1 MGAKNLH
8 IARAPKPD
16 SRWPV
21 AFLLSAATIP
31 VVLLAGLS
39 TQEFHTNWQQTER
52 ELARSADATAE
63 YSLRILEAHRL
74 AADRVN
80 DLLRGLSDSEIRA
93 REYDL
98 HQQLRALIPSLPL
111 VQTVAVLDRDGYLL
125 LTANVYPVPRDRDF
139 KDREWVR
146 DLSKPDAPVTHVSKV
161 NIGRLD
167 NFLFFG
173 VSQRRSG
180 SGNGLPDDAFDGV
193 INISVQPNHVSSGFA
208 DLTTEAN
215 DVVAL
220 VRADGEILARN
231 PGFEKPLPPI
241 PQESDYIRGING
253 GLERGI
259 MRGVSPVDGVD
270 RLVAFR
276 KVSGYP
282 LYALVARDAAAVVG
296 RWKERLEAELLFGGP
311 AILLLW
317 ALVALA
323 FRDTRRVKDAQLEL
337 ARAQAQRDAEANFRA
352 VFDSGVAGMA
362 ILNFDGSA
370 VAVNDRL
377 LSMTGHSRDHLAL
390 GRWSWNAVTAPEFH
404 EADKGAIE
412 KVRQGRGPESYEKD
426 VVRADAS
433 RLPVR
438 VFASLL
444 PGSPGHVVVVVEDI
458 SKHRE
463 AEARRDL
470 MTREVEH
477 RAKNMLAMIQASVRL
492 SAETTSDSHALAA
505 AVEGR
510 IGALGRV
517 QSLLSE
523 SAWLDADM
531 ANLIRNELAAF
542 RDSGEG
548 CSLSRC
554 IIEGPAL
561 RLPAAV
567 AQSLSMIIHELA
579 TNAGK
584 YGALST
590 GQGRVIVKWSTT
602 GHDSPAICLSW
613 IEESGPRLSEPPTR
627 RGFGTMLIDT
637 VVQSHLN
644 GTVARQWEPS
654 GLVCDIRIEVP
665 FSRSETLV
673 EHGAERRRA

>member
-1 MGAKNLH
+1 MGAKNVYTAH
-8 IARAPKPD
+8 PPKRA

-21 AFLLSAATIP
+21 AFLLSAAAIP
-31 VVLLAGLS
+31 VILFVGLS
-39 TQEFHTNWQQTER
+39 TYEFRTNWQQTER

-93 REYDL
+93 REHEL
-98 HQQLRALIPSLPL
+98 HQRLRALIPSLPL
-111 VQTVAVLDRDGYLL
+111 VQTVAVLDRGGYLL
-125 LTANVYPVPRDRDF
+125 LTANVFPVPRDRDF

-146 DLSKPDAPVTHVSKV
+146 DLSKPDARFTHISKV

-167 NFLFFG
+167 GFLFFG
-173 VSQRRSG
+173 VSRRRSG

-193 INISVQPNHVSSGFA
+193 INISVQPNHMSSGFG
-208 DLTTEAN
+208 DLTTEAS
-215 DVVAL
+215 DVVAV
-220 VRADGEILARN
+220 VRTDGEILARN

-241 PQESDYIRGING
+241 PRESDYIREISA
-253 GLERGI
+253 GLGRGI

-282 LYALVARDAAAVVG
+282 IYALVARDTAVVVG
-296 RWKERLEAELLFGGP
+296 RWKERLATELLFGGP
-311 AILLLW
+311 AILLFW

-323 FRDTRRVKDAQLEL
+323 FRDTRRVKDAQLKL
-337 ARAQAQRDAEANFRA
+337 AREQAQRAAEANFRA
-352 VFDSGVAGMA
+352 VFDSGVVGMA

-377 LSMTGHSRDHLAL
+377 LVMTGHTRDRLVA
-390 GRWSWNAVTAPEFH
+390 GQWSWSAVMAPEFR
-404 EADKGAIE
+404 EADKSAID
-412 KVRQGRGPESYEKD
+412 KVRQDRGSESYEKD
-426 VVRADAS
+426 LVRADGS

-438 VFASLL
+438 VFASHL
-444 PGSPGHVVVVVEDI
+444 PGSPGHVVVAVEDI

-470 MTREVEH
+470 MAREVEH

-492 SAETTSDSHALAA
+492 GAETTSDSHALAA
-505 AVEGR
+505 AVDGR

-517 QSLLSE
+517 QSLLTE

-531 ANLIRNELAAF
+531 ATLIGKELAAF
-542 RDSGEG
+542 RTDADGSAP
-548 CSLSRC
+548 SRC
-554 IIEGPAL
+554 IIEGQVL

-567 AQSLSMIIHELA
+567 AQSLSMVIHELA
-579 TNAGK
+579 TNAIK
-584 YGALST
+584 YGAFSVP
-590 GQGRVIVKWSTT
+590 QGRVIVKWSITS
-602 GHDSPAICLSW
+602 HDSPMICLSW
-613 IEESGPRLSEPPTR
+613 IEENGPGLLAPPTR
-627 RGFGTMLIDT
+627 RGFGTMLINT

-644 GTVARQWEPS
+644 GTVAKRWEPG
-654 GLVCDIRIEVP
+654 GLLCDIRIEVP
-665 FSRSETLV
+665 FSRSEPPG
-673 EHGAERRRA
+673 EQGAARRSA